1 MLILLVFIVTVGI
14 KHLTFLSFH
23 LLTLTPHTQI
33 KNLIALVK
41 NNFPISHNFSIN
53 KIELHRAMVSLILQI
68 KKMHITGD
76 KHCINKKKNQTIG

>member
-1 MLILLVFIVTVGI
+1 MVGENGDQ
-14 KHLTFLSFH
+14 TFNLSSLHF
-23 LLTLTPHTQI
+23 LTLTPHAQI
-33 KNLIALVK
+33 KNFTTLMK

-68 KKMHITGD
+68 KNMHITGD